1 MLFFKQFKAITN
13 YIKEN
18 FQNVNTPS
26 DTIVT
31 FSLPDG
37 EPAVARYNNTGFEE
51 EYGMAYGSV
60 FIEYGDYKTE
70 CSTYTQAE
78 ETLENLV
85 RDYGNL
91 ADYADDPT
99 EAHFIQEADA
109 DSIASDVVRFLYDQ
123 FPEAN
128 FIGEGSLGDKMVLK
142 FDFGK
147 ADKEAMR
154 KELAERYGNRV
165 SFGHGNTEY
174 APEIKFGAIIVNPP
188 ANTIT
193 EGVESMEQ
201 YVTIDN
207 FPEWAVEPMVN
218 GTWGDWI
225 TYYGEKQAKEDF
237 AMIDKFMKENGLCD
251 IIPPANEEYDAG
263 RNEFNSRPAFGDA
276 TSTITVTGVKGDWK
290 SLVDK
295 YDLNDEADDTTE
307 LTEDAVTGVISDM
320 GLTVEKKWYDGN
332 KGRPVF
338 DCKKPD
344 GTKISIWVEPPY
356 EAKVW
361 LTEKSSRDNGLIE
374 DITTVKDLEDA
385 INSFADV
392 ERAVADDI
400 DTAMMDHYD
409 MMNGDIGDFEAD
421 QTNKSPVVEATTEEI
436 VNAPEDV
443 IELPADMSA
452 SDPLVEYLKALEP
465 FGGWDPAELQLW
477 AKDNRDSIYNN
488 YNELH
493 DLKAA
498 VEKCLED
505 EKDRFYQNFKY
516 ESVNGAR
523 MKVFAESVR
532 KLCGNAGQTAL
543 GEAVIKLASAI
554 NESAECTG
562 DCVQLDDEPN
572 FDVTIAV
579 DTLDPNPAHYQVEGY
594 DANDALEKVAE
605 DLKAKGHLGYFEDN
619 PTYPEDYFEV
629 AGTFIPSWL
638 VNIEKI
644 A

>member
-1 MLFFKQFKAITN
+1 MLFFKQFKAIAN

-18 FQNVNTPS
+18 FQDVATPS

-37 EPAVARYNNTGFEE
+37 EPAVVRYNNTGFVE

-70 CSTYTQAE
+70 CSDYTQTE
-78 ETLENLV
+78 ETLENLKLE
-85 RDYGNL
+85 YGDL

-99 EAHFIQEADA
+99 EAHFIKEADA
-109 DSIASDVVRFLYDQ
+109 DSIASDVVRFLYDS

-128 FIGEGSLGDKMVLK
+128 FIGDGSIGEKMVLK
-142 FDFGK
+142 YEFGK

-188 ANTIT
+188 TKTIT
-193 EGVESMEQ
+193 EGVETME
-201 YVTIDN
+201 N
-207 FPEWAVEPMVN
+207 A
-218 GTWGDWI
+218 
-225 TYYGEKQAKEDF
+225 
-237 AMIDKFMKENGLCD
+237 
-251 IIPPANEEYDAG
+251 
-263 RNEFNSRPAFGDA
+263 
-276 TSTITVTGVKGDWK
+276 
-290 SLVDK
+290 
-295 YDLNDEADDTTE
+295 TE
-307 LTEDAVTGVISDM
+307 LTEDAVLGVISAM
-320 GLTVEKKWYDGN
+320 NMTVNNKWYDGN
-332 KGRPVF
+332 KSRPVF
-338 DCKKPD
+338 DCELPE
-344 GTKISIWVEPPY
+344 GTKLSIWVEPPY

-361 LTEKSSRDNGLIE
+361 LTEKSNRDNGLIE
-374 DITTVKDLEDA
+374 DITTINDLEDA

-400 DTAMMDHYD
+400 DTAMMGHYD
-409 MMNGDIGDFEAD
+409 MMNGDIGAFEAD

-443 IELPADMSA
+443 IELPEDFSA

-465 FGGWDPAELQLW
+465 FDGWDPAELQLW
-477 AKDNRDSIYNN
+477 AKDNRDAVYNN

-498 VEKCLED
+498 VDKCLED
-505 EKDRFYQNFKY
+505 EKDSFYQNFQY
-516 ESVNGAR
+516 ESVNSAR

-532 KLCGNAGQTAL
+532 KLCGNAGQKAL

-554 NESAECTG
+554 N
-562 DCVQLDDEPN
+562 
-572 FDVTIAV
+572 
-579 DTLDPNPAHYQVEGY
+579 
-594 DANDALEKVAE
+594 K
-605 DLKAKGHLGYFEDN
+605 
-619 PTYPEDYFEV
+619 
-629 AGTFIPSWL
+629 
-638 VNIEKI
+638 
-644 A
+644 

>member
-1 MLFFKQFKAITN
+1 MLFFKQFKAIAN

-37 EPAVARYNNTGFEE
+37 EPAVVRYNNTGVVE

-70 CSTYTQAE
+70 CSDYTQTE
-78 ETLENLV
+78 ETLENLKLE
-85 RDYGNL
+85 YGDL

-99 EAHFIQEADA
+99 ESHFIQEADA

-128 FIGEGSLGDKMVLK
+128 FIGDGSLGDKMVLK

-174 APEIKFGAIIVNPP
+174 APEIKFDAIIVNPP
-188 ANTIT
+188 EKTIT

-201 YVTIDN
+201 HVTIDN

-218 GTWGDWI
+218 DTWGDWI

-251 IIPPANEEYDAG
+251 IIPPASEEYDAG

-295 YDLNDEADDTTE
+295 YGLNDE
-307 LTEDAVTGVISDM
+307 ED
-320 GLTVEKKWYDGN
+320 YD
-332 KGRPVF
+332 
-338 DCKKPD
+338 
-344 GTKISIWVEPPY
+344 
-356 EAKVW
+356 A
-361 LTEKSSRDNGLIE
+361 
-374 DITTVKDLEDA
+374 
-385 INSFADV
+385 

-443 IELPADMSA
+443 IELQEDFSA

-477 AKDNRDSIYNN
+477 AKDNRESIYNN

-498 VEKCLED
+498 VEKCLDD
-505 EKDRFYQNFKY
+505 EKDSFYQNFKY

-523 MKVFAESVR
+523 MKVFAEAVR
-532 KLCGNAGQTAL
+532 KLCGNAGQKAL
-543 GEAVIKLASAI
+543 GEAVIKLANAI
-554 NESAECTG
+554 N
-562 DCVQLDDEPN
+562 
-572 FDVTIAV
+572 
-579 DTLDPNPAHYQVEGY
+579 
-594 DANDALEKVAE
+594 K
-605 DLKAKGHLGYFEDN
+605 
-619 PTYPEDYFEV
+619 
-629 AGTFIPSWL
+629 
-638 VNIEKI
+638 
-644 A
+644 